1 MTNIRITTKQFKKV
15 ENRKESFLK
24 IRQNERVIINKNPE
38 KMDVYVKNIEGLI
51 PTTEIFRAENTER
64 IKIIV
69 PTTR

>member
-1 MTNIRITTKQFKKV
+1 M
-15 ENRKESFLK
+15 SD
-24 IRQNERVIINKNPE
+24 IINNPPE